1 MEPVWPGV
9 ADVVWW
15 VLEVVES
22 VAAQVF
28 DTGQELE
35 AGSGREVEKQR
46 LAAVVEP
53 EDARVVA
60 GGGIAGGV
68 GDADDDVVVVLVVV
82 RNDVEKQQAG
92 GPVDCE
98 IDSLADCSFRSDW
111 SDKVIVAGKW
121 QLVDSSL
128 EVDAGQRD
136 E

>member
-28 DTGQELE
+28 DTGQELV
-35 AGSGREVEKQR
+35 AGSGQEVEKQR

-60 GGGIAGGV
+60 GDGTVG
-68 GDADDDVVVVLVVV
+68 GDADDAVVVVLVVV
-82 RNDVEKQQAG
+82 RNDVGKQQPG
-92 GPVDCE
+92 GPVDRE

>member
-1 MEPVWPGV
+1 M
-9 ADVVWW
+9 
-15 VLEVVES
+15 VES

-60 GGGIAGGV
+60 GDGTVG
-68 GDADDDVVVVLVVV
+68 GDADDAVVVVLVVV
-82 RNDVEKQQAG
+82 RNDVGKQQPG
-92 GPVDCE
+92 GPVDRE

>member
-1 MEPVWPGV
+1 M
-9 ADVVWW
+9 VWW

-60 GGGIAGGV
+60 GDGTVG
-68 GDADDDVVVVLVVV
+68 GDADDAVVVVLVVV
-82 RNDVEKQQAG
+82 RNDVGKQQPG
-92 GPVDCE
+92 GPVDRE
-98 IDSLADCSFRSDW
+98 IDNLADCSFRSDW

>member
-1 MEPVWPGV
+1 M
-9 ADVVWW
+9 
-15 VLEVVES
+15 
-22 VAAQVF
+22 AQVF
-28 DTGQELE
+28 DTGQELV

-60 GGGIAGGV
+60 GDGIVGGA
-68 GDADDDVVVVLVVV
+68 GDADDDELVVLVVV
-82 RNDVEKQQAG
+82 RNDVEKQQPG

-98 IDSLADCSFRSDW
+98 IDSLADCSFHSDW

-121 QLVDSSL
+121 QLVDSSP
-128 EVDAGQRD
+128 EVDVGQRD

>member
-9 ADVVWW
+9 VDVVWW

-60 GGGIAGGV
+60 GDGTVG
-68 GDADDDVVVVLVVV
+68 GDADDAVVVVLVVV
-82 RNDVEKQQAG
+82 RNDVGKQQPG
-92 GPVDCE
+92 GPVDRE

>member
-1 MEPVWPGV
+1 M
-9 ADVVWW
+9 VWW

-28 DTGQELE
+28 DTGQELV

-53 EDARVVA
+53 EDARFVA
-60 GGGIAGGV
+60 GDGTVGDA

-82 RNDVEKQQAG
+82 RNDVGKQQPG
-92 GPVDCE
+92 EPVDCE

-121 QLVDSSL
+121 QLVDSSP
-128 EVDAGQRD
+128 EVDVGQRD

>member
-1 MEPVWPGV
+1 M
-9 ADVVWW
+9 VWW

-60 GGGIAGGV
+60 GDGTVG
-68 GDADDDVVVVLVVV
+68 GDADDAVVVVLVVV
-82 RNDVEKQQAG
+82 RNDVEKQQPG
-92 GPVDCE
+92 GPVDRE

>member
-60 GGGIAGGV
+60 GDGTVG
-68 GDADDDVVVVLVVV
+68 GDADDAVVVVLVVV
-82 RNDVEKQQAG
+82 RNDVEKQQPG

>member
-60 GGGIAGGV
+60 GDGTV
-68 GDADDDVVVVLVVV
+68 GDDADDAVVVVLVVV
-82 RNDVEKQQAG
+82 RNDVGKQQPG
-92 GPVDCE
+92 GPVDRE